1 MIHNYQHSGSLLLKF
16 LEEGSLLVNVG
27 VYDAASA
34 LIASQFPETKGLFV
48 SGLGYTYSQFAWPD
62 VGLINSN
69 EIINAAKIIRS
80 NNPDIFLTCDIDSGL
95 GGKEQLR
102 RTCTELKNLGVS
114 AVQLEDQTLDDKVCG
129 HITTK
134 VVRPLQ
140 ESVDRLSIALETS
153 YPMQVIARTDSSFK
167 NEEAF
172 NRLDAFMKAGAQIV
186 IVDGINELELN
197 EVIQFVNKR
206 AFIMANVVDGGKLKQ
221 HYATYFQKLGISIMN
236 LSSTLLFSSIFAM
249 KQRMESMIKNNWENI
264 SNENITPLSE
274 VNKLMTENY
283 NFFISNNRKSKF
295 V

>member
-1 MIHNYQHSGSLLLKF
+1 MMLNHQYSGSSLLKY
-16 LEEGSLLVNVG
+16 LEEGSFLVNVG

-34 LIASQFPETKGLFV
+34 AVAAHYPDTKGIFV

-102 RTCTELKNLGVS
+102 RTCTELKNLEVS

-129 HITTK
+129 HIPTK

-153 YPMQVIARTDSSFK
+153 YPMQVIARTDSSLK
-167 NEEAF
+167 NDEAF
-172 NRLDAFMKAGAQIV
+172 KRLDAYINAGAKIV

-197 EVIQFVNKR
+197 EVIKYVNKR
-206 AFIMANVVDGGKLKQ
+206 AHIMANVVDGGKLKQ
-221 HYATYFQKLGISIMN
+221 HSAAYFQELGISIMN
-236 LSSTLLFSSIFAM
+236 LSAPLLFSSIFAM
-249 KQRMESMIKNNWENI
+249 KHRMELMIKNNWENK
-264 SNENITPLSE
+264 SNENITPFVE

-283 NFFISNNRKSKF
+283 NYFIANKRKNTL